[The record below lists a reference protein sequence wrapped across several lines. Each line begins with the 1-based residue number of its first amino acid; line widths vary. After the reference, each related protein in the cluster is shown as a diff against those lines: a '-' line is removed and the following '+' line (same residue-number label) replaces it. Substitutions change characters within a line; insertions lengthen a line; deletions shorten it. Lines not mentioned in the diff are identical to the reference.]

1 MHIRAFASL
10 HTLMS
15 ARFLAV
21 ATDILASRKRQAF
34 DAPSGQDIL
43 QQEMD
48 APGGDDSE
56 LAVN

>member
-1 MHIRAFASL
+1 
-10 HTLMS
+10 MS